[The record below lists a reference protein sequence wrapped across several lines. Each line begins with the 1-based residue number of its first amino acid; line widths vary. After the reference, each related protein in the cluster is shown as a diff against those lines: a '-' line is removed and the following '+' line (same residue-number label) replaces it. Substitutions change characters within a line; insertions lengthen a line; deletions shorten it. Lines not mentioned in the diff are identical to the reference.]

1 MPFGEETEGART
13 EREFLRFEFIRGVSR
28 PAPPATSPSAPTW
41 TPPGDLMILSGDVIA
56 LSWVSFDSLMGVE
69 VASERRLLESMQV
82 LKEPF
87 ALSSV
92 GGEERGIVTSH
103 RRKRHMADL

>member
-1 MPFGEETEGART
+1 
-13 EREFLRFEFIRGVSR
+13 
-28 PAPPATSPSAPTW
+28 
-41 TPPGDLMILSGDVIA
+41 MILSGDVIA
-56 LSWVSFDSLMGVE
+56 LSWVSLESLMGVE

-92 GGEERGIVTSH
+92 GGEERGIVVTSH